1 MAPSEWNNCYSS
13 SYHIMI
19 THNGNTTT
27 MASHALE
34 CVVLLTPCINAY
46 LATSNTFAMVT
57 NKIDMT
63 SAST

>member
-1 MAPSEWNNCYSS
+1 MAPSESNN
-13 SYHIMI
+13 YHIMI

-34 CVVLLTPCINAY
+34 CMVVLTPCINAY
-46 LATSNTFAMVT
+46 LATSSTFAMVT